1 MIQLKIL
8 SGKKAGT
15 EMVARH
21 FPFYGGRSAQC
32 QLCLDEPGVWDR
44 HFQINLNSSD
54 GFSVIA
60 EPNTSV
66 TIDGKNTQEAELRN
80 GDIIEIGSAK
90 ILFSLSPTT
99 QKSLV
104 LREALTWVGIAALCL
119 VQVSLIY
126 KLLR

>member
-15 EMVARH
+15 ELVVRH
-21 FPFYGGRSAQC
+21 FPFYVGRSANC
-32 QLCLDEPGVWDR
+32 QLCLDEPGVWDN

-54 GFSVIA
+54 AFTLVA
-60 EPNTSV
+60 DQNASV
-66 TIDGKNTQEAELRN
+66 TIEGKTVREAELRN
-80 GDIIEIGSAK
+80 GDVIEIGSAK

-104 LREALTWVGIAALCL
+104 AREALTWIGLAALGL

-126 KLLR
+126 QLLR

>member
-21 FPFYGGRSAQC
+21 FPFYVGRSAQC
-32 QLCLDEPGVWDR
+32 QLSLDEPGVWDQ
-44 HFQINLNSSD
+44 HFQINLNASE
-54 GFSVIA
+54 GFTVIA
-60 EPNTSV
+60 APNTSV
-66 TIDGKNTQEAELRN
+66 MIDGKAVQEAELRN
-80 GDIIEIGSAK
+80 GDIVEIGSAK

-99 QKSLV
+99 QKSLTV
-104 LREALTWVGIAALCL
+104 RESLTWVGIAALCL
-119 VQVSLIY
+119 IQVSLIY